1 MGNRGEGDREAIA
14 ASMEAADKDEKKKGE
29 GKLTSGYVHEAVGV
43 PNDQK
48 VVEAIDNWANVW
60 GDVIHPTMKDEGL
73 YDAEDPAHVAAMEKM
88 NEATDALKEAL
99 PSVKILIGLIT
110 FEGGHVQLSA

>member
-1 MGNRGEGDREAIA
+1 METAEKDKKIEGN
-14 ASMEAADKDEKKKGE
+14 
-29 GKLTSGYVHEAVGV
+29 GKLSSRYVHEAVGV

-48 VVEAIDNWANVW
+48 VVDAIDNWANVW
-60 GDVIHPTMKDEGL
+60 GDEIHPTMKDEGL
-73 YDAEDPAHVAAMEKM
+73 YDDTDPAHVAAMEKM
-88 NEATDALKEAL
+88 NAATDALKEAI